1 MPEIWLNYGQ
11 NEVVLDIQQE
21 NLNEKPSDE
30 NQTLHES
37 KVDEKLDGLD
47 LSKPVEIA
55 ILNYTNSVQQIL
67 TKIFQKCEE
76 KSFSNPISSA
86 IKFCNPLIIFRY
98 SCGKLG
104 TNLRSI

>member
-67 TKIFQKCEE
+67 TKIFQNVK
-76 KSFSNPISSA
+76 KNHFQIL
-86 IKFCNPLIIFRY
+86 KFLLT
-98 SCGKLG
+98 KE
-104 TNLRSI
+104 

>member
-30 NQTLHES
+30 NKLLEDS
-37 KVDEKLDGLD
+37 KIDEKLNTLD
-47 LSKPVEIA
+47 ISKPVEIA

-67 TKIFQKCEE
+67 TKIFKKCE
-76 KSFSNPISSA
+76 
-86 IKFCNPLIIFRY
+86 
-98 SCGKLG
+98 
-104 TNLRSI
+104 